1 MNFQKVFTIARREF
15 LARVR
20 NKWFVVSTLLVP
32 VLMASPMLISSLIT
46 RTDVD
51 ELRLLIVD
59 IETGQGQAIQ
69 ENLEGIDSFSLT
81 LVGTQSLTASEFEAS
96 KEDLRQ
102 TVLDEEIDAYLLIE
116 PDEELGIRGRYLARE
131 TGNLVILRTIENR
144 VRSVALE
151 NYLSGSG
158 LDPERINS
166 LVSWDLESTQIS
178 AEGDE
183 EGGFQR
189 AYLTTFMLGM
199 VLYITV
205 LMAGQQMGNS
215 IIEEKAS
222 RLIEIVLGAVTAAE
236 FMSGKVL
243 GVLGAALTQL
253 VAWIGLA
260 LLIGLYLLP
269 MFAIGAGA
277 NDLDIMSFFDPG
289 LIFYFAVLFLL
300 GYVFYSV
307 LYAVAA
313 STCSTSED
321 FQQMAFPL
329 AMPVMLSF
337 FFVFYVVTNPGS
349 TITRV
354 VSLFPPATPLVMLAR
369 INVLRPPLW
378 EIWLGI
384 TLMALAT
391 AALIWLAAKIFRFT
405 LLMTGKRPSL
415 GTVWRLLRAA

>member
-1 MNFQKVFTIARREF
+1 MNFQKVFTIARREY

-20 NKWFVVSTLLVP
+20 NKWFVISTLMVP
-32 VLMASPMLISSLIT
+32 VLMASPMLITGLIT

-59 IETGQGQAIQ
+59 VGTGQAQAIQ
-69 ENLEGIDSFSLT
+69 ESLDEIESFSLT
-81 LVGTQSLTASEFEAS
+81 IVGTQSLTASEYEATR
-96 KEDLRQ
+96 EDLRQ
-102 TVLDEEIDAYLLIE
+102 SVLDEDIDGYLLIQ

-131 TGNLVILRTIENR
+131 TGNLVILRTIESR

-158 LDPERINS
+158 LDPERVNS
-166 LVSWDLESTQIS
+166 LVSWDLEATQIS

-183 EGGFQR
+183 EGGFER
-189 AYLTTFMLGM
+189 AYITTFMLGM

-215 IIEEKAS
+215 IIEEKSS

-253 VAWIGLA
+253 AAWIGLA
-260 LLIGLYLLP
+260 LLIGLYVLP
-269 MFAIGAGA
+269 MLAIGAEAGDV
-277 NDLDIMSFFDPG
+277 DLMSFFDPG
-289 LIFYFAVLFLL
+289 LIFYFAILFLL

-321 FQQMAFPL
+321 FQQIAFPL

-337 FFVFYVVTNPGS
+337 FFVFYVITNPGS
-349 TITRV
+349 TITRI

-384 TLMALAT
+384 LLMTLAT
-391 AALIWLAAKIFRFT
+391 AVAVWLAAKIFRFT
-405 LLMTGKRPSL
+405 LLMTGKRPSI
-415 GTVWRLLRAA
+415 GTIVRLLRAA

>member
-1 MNFQKVFTIARREF
+1 M
-15 LARVR
+15 
-20 NKWFVVSTLLVP
+20 
-32 VLMASPMLISSLIT
+32 
-46 RTDVD
+46 
-51 ELRLLIVD
+51 
-59 IETGQGQAIQ
+59 
-69 ENLEGIDSFSLT
+69 
-81 LVGTQSLTASEFEAS
+81 
-96 KEDLRQ
+96 
-102 TVLDEEIDAYLLIE
+102 VLDEEIDAYLLIE

-158 LDPERINS
+158 LDSERVNS

-183 EGGFQR
+183 EGGFER

-260 LLIGLYLLP
+260 FLIGLYLLP

-289 LIFYFAVLFLL
+289 LIFYFAILFLAL
-300 GYVFYSV
+300 TIVF
-307 LYAVAA
+307 
-313 STCSTSED
+313 
-321 FQQMAFPL
+321 
-329 AMPVMLSF
+329 ML
-337 FFVFYVVTNPGS
+337 
-349 TITRV
+349 IR
-354 VSLFPPATPLVMLAR
+354 
-369 INVLRPPLW
+369 
-378 EIWLGI
+378 
-384 TLMALAT
+384 ALANT
-391 AALIWLAAKIFRFT
+391 AANSRWRQLGGTIAVTALCPVVLCLNT
-405 LLMTGKRPSL
+405 NGQSL
-415 GTVWRLLRAA
+415 GKHHPQAGLYK